1 MARLRPCLQC
11 FASGSVKFKAAAVA
25 PSIETPSGK
34 DAKYEN
40 FPVGSWLLPG
50 KLRPHVACFYA
61 FARSAADT
69 PGLSPDEKS
78 KRLDGFEDAL
88 LGKGSG
94 DAAFQ
99 KALNMAESLKE
110 SGVSPQHCRDLLQ
123 AFKQDALK
131 SRYDDWA
138 DLVGYC
144 ELSAAPVGRYLI
156 DLHGGSNSGY
166 WASDALC
173 AALQLINHLQ
183 DCGDDYRTMN
193 RVYLPMNWVSDAG
206 LNLTD
211 LSDEK
216 TTPALRRVLDWTLLG
231 INGQLRDAQALP
243 ACLYSTRLALEVSVI
258 YQIARKLSRQL
269 GENDPLSQRIELSK
283 SDLASCSIKGVVAC
297 LICRC

>member
-1 MARLRPCLQC
+1 
-11 FASGSVKFKAAAVA
+11 VA

-61 FARSAADT
+61 FARSADDIADN
-69 PGLSPDEKS
+69 PDLSPDEKI

-88 LGKGSG
+88 LGKSC
-94 DAAFQ
+94 DDTAFQ
-99 KALNMAESLKE
+99 KALNMAESLDE
-110 SGVSPQHCRDLLQ
+110 SGVTPQHCRDLLH

-144 ELSAAPVGRYLI
+144 QLSAAPVGRYLI

-166 WASDALC
+166 WSSDSLC

-183 DCGDDYRTMN
+183 DCGDDYRTMD
-193 RVYLPMNWVSDAG
+193 RIYLPMDWVREAG
-206 LNLTD
+206 LNLSD
-211 LSDEK
+211 LEGDK
-216 TTPALRRVLDWTLLG
+216 TTPALRRILDWMLMG

-243 ACLYSTRLALEVSVI
+243 ASLYSARLALEASVI
-258 YQIARKLSRQL
+258 YQIACQLSRQL

-283 SDLASCSIKGVVAC
+283 PDLAKCSIKGVAAG